1 MPIGSTLT
9 MKKLFLCMCVVV
21 LAGCTGTP
29 REVRLTDL
37 RTTINQRDERRLPL
51 DFAKIQMAL
60 FKHEKA
66 CGSSPVFAVNPGH
79 PSYATI
85 TLKAYPGAGWGDTVL
100 VDLTLLANLTVKAEA
115 YTYRPGQE
123 ALINQVFNAISHPG
137 TCPKP

>member
-1 MPIGSTLT
+1 MPIGSTMT

-66 CGSSPVFAVNPGH
+66 RSEEHTSELQSLMRI
-79 PSYATI
+79 SYAI
-85 TLKAYPGAGWGDTVL
+85 FCLNNKK
-100 VDLTLLANLTVKAEA
+100 N
-115 YTYRPGQE
+115 YTQKTT
-123 ALINQVFNAISHPG
+123 Q
-137 TCPKP
+137 